1 MKRVLPFSM
10 SAARLGQF
18 LLVVSLCTAAYAGA
32 ADNAIV

>member
-1 MKRVLPFSM
+1 MKRVLPFSTT
-10 SAARLGQF
+10 AARLGQF